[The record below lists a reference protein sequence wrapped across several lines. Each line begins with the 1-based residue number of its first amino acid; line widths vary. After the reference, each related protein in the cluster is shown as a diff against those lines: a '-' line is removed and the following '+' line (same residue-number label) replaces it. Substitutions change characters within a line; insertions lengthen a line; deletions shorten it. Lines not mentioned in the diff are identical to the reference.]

1 MKHLLP
7 FPFLAL
13 AAAAFAAPRIEVPTL
28 PQSECADAEA
38 STNVAFRTGRRG
50 VRTFDVRI
58 AYTGSASNCVEVAF
72 GRDEDRDGD
81 LSAEETRLLLGWRGG
96 RRFVEDVASDERI
109 YEDAEPVSGRRHLA
123 LSVEAGESL
132 VPRRASFTCESGT
145 CFDSLAAHPPRFLC
159 DSSWNL
165 VKVVRRGEPAAD
177 EWCRVEHA
185 GPTFS
190 VKVR

>member
-1 MKHLLP
+1 MMHRQLLP
-7 FPFLAL
+7 SLAL
-13 AAAAFAAPRIEVPTL
+13 AVVASAAPQIEVPTL
-28 PQSECADAEA
+28 PQSECADAEV
-38 STNVAFRTGRRG
+38 STNVVFRTSRRG

-72 GRDEDRDGD
+72 GRDEDGNGD
-81 LSAEETRLLLGWRGG
+81 LSAEEMRLLLGWRGG
-96 RRFVEDVASDERI
+96 RRFVEDVAADERI
-109 YEDAEPVSGRRHLA
+109 YEDAEPVSGRRLLA

-132 VPRRASFTCESGT
+132 VPRRASFTCESGP

-159 DSSWNL
+159 DSSWSL
-165 VKVVRRGEPAAD
+165 VKVVRRGASAAD